1 MFLLNVCDT
10 SSSDEFSDT
19 VDTNPEKFLDSKK
32 PSSKIV
38 PFSSSHEK
46 SAYFNYN
53 NFLMFLIFLK
63 YYAIK

>member
-19 VDTNPEKFLDSKK
+19 VDTNPEKLLDSNK

-38 PFSSSHEK
+38 PISSSHEK
-46 SAYFNYN
+46 
-53 NFLMFLIFLK
+53 
-63 YYAIK
+63 